1 MPHYEYDLFI
11 IGGGSGGIRAAR
23 ISSNLGARVA
33 LAEESDLGGTCVN
46 VGCVPKKLL
55 FYASHFAEDFNNSN
69 YYGWSFDN
77 KKFNWNKL
85 IKNKNIEIERLNNI
99 YKKMLLDASVD
110 IFSGHASLVDSNT
123 IKIGDKLIT
132 SKNIL
137 ISTGGYPFIPKITGN
152 DHVFTS
158 NEAFFLK
165 SLPKKIIIVGGG
177 YIAVEF
183 ASIFNELNVETH
195 LIYRGSL
202 FLRGFDKDLREQLK
216 NEMIKKGINLK
227 FNTEIEKI
235 SKKNNNLTIKLT
247 SGESLNA
254 SHVMYATGRMPNSTN
269 MNLDQV
275 GVKLDKNNAIKV
287 NKFYQTN
294 LSSIYAIGD
303 VCNRHNLTPVAL
315 AEGSILANNLFN
327 NKNDTLNY
335 NNIAT
340 CIFSQPNVATV
351 GLSEEEAKKKYNDIK
366 VFKSSFTP
374 MKLTLTKSDEK
385 NFIKLIIDK
394 ETDLVI
400 GAHLVSDNAGEIIQ
414 GIAIAIKSGATKKIF
429 DETIGIHPTIA
440 EEFVSM
446 R

>member
-254 SHVMYATGRMPNSTN
+254 SHVMYATGRMPNSKN
-269 MNLDQV
+269 MNLDKV

-327 NKNDTLNY
+327 KKNDTLNY